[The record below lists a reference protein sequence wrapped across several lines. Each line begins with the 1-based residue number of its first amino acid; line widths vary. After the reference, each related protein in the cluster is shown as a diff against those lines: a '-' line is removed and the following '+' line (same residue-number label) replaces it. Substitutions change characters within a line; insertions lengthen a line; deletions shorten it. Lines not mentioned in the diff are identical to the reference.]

1 MDYFIMTQ
9 DRLLD
14 EHMITFDG
22 LRSAFRTLEVSRD
35 RDQEIKDFTVVYV
48 EGKDKVIPDLIDR
61 PVVLMSDPLK
71 KVIEMYDDEALFKCT
86 VLAHPAEEMQQTY
99 WLLLV
104 DRLDCLS
111 DLTEYDP
118 WGRPSRIVLDRNKA
132 KGHAIFRI
140 AGIDDPRLVINLDVA
155 ESILRR
161 DLWGIVLEPLETKE
175 EEKHE

>member
-14 EHMITFDG
+14 EHMIMFDG
-22 LRSAFRTLEVSRD
+22 LRSAFRTLEVSKD
-35 RDQEIKDFTVVYV
+35 RAQEIKDFTVVYV
-48 EGKDKVIPDLIDR
+48 EGKDRIIPDLIDR

-71 KVIEMYDDEALFKCT
+71 KVIEMYDDDALFKCV

-104 DRLDCLS
+104 DRLECLS

-118 WGRPSRIVLDRNKA
+118 WGRPSRIIIDRKMA
-132 KGHAIFRI
+132 KGHAVFRI
-140 AGIDDPRLVINLDVA
+140 AGIDDQRLVINLDIA

-161 DLWGIVLEPLETKE
+161 DLWGISLEPLESKE
-175 EEKHE
+175 EEEI